1 DVYKRQAI
9 DKKQIEYKSVFDKLI
24 QSSEVKPLDPSRN
37 LEWCASEGYRSVVVY
52 SLNSCIENAIKR
64 LDDGVSSASDI
75 SSAAVNSC
83 TSDVENFNKHLA
95 CKAAVKENS
104 DKERSN
110 VYQLLTS
117 DSQMNKNVIDM
128 LKERNIETVLEFRA
142 ENRSAKTAQ

>member
-1 DVYKRQAI
+1 M
-9 DKKQIEYKSVFDKLI
+9 
-24 QSSEVKPLDPSRN
+24 
-37 LEWCASEGYRSVVVY
+37 
-52 SLNSCIENAIKR
+52 
-64 LDDGVSSASDI
+64 
-75 SSAAVNSC
+75 
-83 TSDVENFNKHLA
+83 A